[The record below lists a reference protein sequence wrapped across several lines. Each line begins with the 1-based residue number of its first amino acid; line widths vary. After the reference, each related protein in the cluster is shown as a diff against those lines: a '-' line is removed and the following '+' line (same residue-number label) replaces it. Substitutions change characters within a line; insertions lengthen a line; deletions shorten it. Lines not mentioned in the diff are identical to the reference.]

1 MKSLP
6 VCRFIHK
13 KTEAMAGT
21 GNSEQ
26 LLDFCGTG
34 IIILVDHGAGD
45 IHILFP
51 VDKEGRNLTVCQGL
65 QGIPFIR

>member
-6 VCRFIHK
+6 VGGFIHK
-13 KTEAMAGT
+13 EAEAMAGA

-26 LLDFCGTG
+26 LLDFCGAG
-34 IIILVDHGAGD
+34 IVILINHGAGD

-51 VDKEGRNLTVCQGL
+51 VDKESRDPAVFQ
-65 QGIPFIR
+65 

>member
-1 MKSLP
+1 MQEGMKSLP

-13 KTEAMAGT
+13 EAEAMAGA
-21 GNSEQ
+21 GNREQ

-34 IIILVDHGAGD
+34 IVILINHGAGD

-51 VDKEGRNLTVCQGL
+51 VDKESRDPAVFQ
-65 QGIPFIR
+65 